1 MRRCGFALAPIVPTA
16 LSRAARHAPGRSA
29 TAVSLVTTV
38 GDGAFVA
45 GPPLVGLLAEATS
58 LRTALVP
65 VVAST
70 AMIAVLARRV
80 R

>member
-1 MRRCGFALAPIVPTA
+1 VLGPPIVGALAQ
-16 LSRAARHAPGRSA
+16 
-29 TAVSLVTTV
+29 
-38 GDGAFVA
+38 
-45 GPPLVGLLAEATS
+45 ATS
-58 LRTALVP
+58 LRIALVP